1 MADQTNSQRTLLRRS
16 HVHQLTSQY
25 DAQGLE
31 MTDQAGSMQAI
42 VFDAPG
48 GPEVLHTTS
57 LDVPVPEATQ
67 VRLRCEGD
75 RG

>member
-1 MADQTNSQRTLLRRS
+1 
-16 HVHQLTSQY
+16 
-25 DAQGLE
+25 